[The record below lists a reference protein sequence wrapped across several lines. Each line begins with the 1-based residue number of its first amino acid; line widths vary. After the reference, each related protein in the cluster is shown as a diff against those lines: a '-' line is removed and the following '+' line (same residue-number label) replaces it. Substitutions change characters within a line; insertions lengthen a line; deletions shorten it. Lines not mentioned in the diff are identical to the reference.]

1 MNEQQQISRYVSYM
15 YSYPH
20 KTAYRTLTPPV
31 SLSPYL
37 ERLEG
42 REASLYFHIPF
53 CAHKC
58 GYCNLFSQQ
67 CCDAERISLYLHTM
81 RRQAEQLSVAA
92 QGLKFTSFAVGGGTP
107 LILDEGQ
114 LEELFCL
121 AELFG
126 VHPSRVFT
134 SVETSPEY
142 TQKSVLR
149 QLRARGVE
157 RLSMGVQSFNETEL
171 KKLKRRPG
179 LGTVVGA
186 LENIVEAG
194 FPQFNLDLIYGIEG
208 QTVES
213 FMRSLNTAL
222 TYRPNELFIYPL
234 YVRPG
239 TRIDVRSTDDIGY
252 AIYKSARELLVGQG
266 FVQTSMRRFVRRET
280 TETEFSCG
288 DEVMLSCGA
297 GGRSYLGNLHYATP
311 YAVRQQAIADEIDHY
326 IRTTDFMTAANG
338 FLLSTEEMQI
348 RFIIKNLMYHRGV
361 DLAEYEKRFGE
372 KPDRN
377 LFREFTDRGW
387 IEETGRIVRLT
398 EEGMAYS
405 DYIGQAFISPVVRKL
420 MSEYV
425 YPLSLIHI

>member
-92 QGLKFTSFAVGGGTP
+92 QALKFTSFAVGGGTP

-186 LENIVEAG
+186 LENIVEVG

-239 TRIDVRSTDDIGY
+239 TRINVRSTDDIGY

-425 YPLSLIHI
+425 YP

>member
-361 DLAEYEKRFGE
+361 DLVEYEKRFGE

-387 IEETGRIVRLT
+387 IEEAGRIVRLT

-425 YPLSLIHI
+425 YP

>member
-266 FVQTSMRRFVRRET
+266 FVQTSIRRFVRRET

-425 YPLSLIHI
+425 YP

>member
-239 TRIDVRSTDDIGY
+239 TRINIRSTDDIGY

-425 YPLSLIHI
+425 YP

>member
-20 KTAYRTLTPPV
+20 KTAYRTLTPQV

-348 RFIIKNLMYHRGV
+348 RFIIKNLMYYRGV

-425 YPLSLIHI
+425 YP

>member
-348 RFIIKNLMYHRGV
+348 RFIIKNLMYYRGV

-387 IEETGRIVRLT
+387 IDETGRIVRLT

-405 DYIGQAFISPVVRKL
+405 YYIGQAFISPAVRKL

-425 YPLSLIHI
+425 YP

>member
-157 RLSMGVQSFNETEL
+157 RLSMGVESFNETEL

-425 YPLSLIHI
+425 YP

>member
-239 TRIDVRSTDDIGY
+239 TRINVRSTDDIGY

-361 DLAEYEKRFGE
+361 DLAEYEKSFGE

-425 YPLSLIHI
+425 YP

>member
-213 FMRSLNTAL
+213 FMRSLNPAL

-239 TRIDVRSTDDIGY
+239 TRINVRSTDDIGY

-311 YAVRQQAIADEIDHY
+311 YAVRQQAIADEIGHY

-425 YPLSLIHI
+425 YP

>member
-157 RLSMGVQSFNETEL
+157 RLSMGVQSFSETEL

-186 LENIVEAG
+186 LENIVESG

-239 TRIDVRSTDDIGY
+239 TRINVRSTDDIGY

-425 YPLSLIHI
+425 YP

>member
-20 KTAYRTLTPPV
+20 KTAYRTLTPQV

-348 RFIIKNLMYHRGV
+348 RFIIKNLMYYRGV
-361 DLAEYEKRFGE
+361 DLVEYEKRFGE

-425 YPLSLIHI
+425 YP

>member
-20 KTAYRTLTPPV
+20 KTAYRTLNPPV

-425 YPLSLIHI
+425 YP

>member
-297 GGRSYLGNLHYATP
+297 GGRSYLGNLHYAIP

-425 YPLSLIHI
+425 YP

>member
-31 SLSPYL
+31 PLSPYL

-239 TRIDVRSTDDIGY
+239 TRINVRSTDDIGY

-425 YPLSLIHI
+425 YP

>member
-92 QGLKFTSFAVGGGTP
+92 QGLKFTSFTVGGGTP

-239 TRIDVRSTDDIGY
+239 TRINVRSTDDIGY

-425 YPLSLIHI
+425 YP

>member
-222 TYRPNELFIYPL
+222 TYRPNELFIYTL

-348 RFIIKNLMYHRGV
+348 RFIIKNLMYYRGV

-425 YPLSLIHI
+425 YP

>member
-42 REASLYFHIPF
+42 REASLYFHVPF

-280 TETEFSCG
+280 TETEFSYG
-288 DEVMLSCGA
+288 DEVTLSCGA

-425 YPLSLIHI
+425 YP

>member
-194 FPQFNLDLIYGIEG
+194 LPQFNLDLIYGIEG

-239 TRIDVRSTDDIGY
+239 TRINVRSTDDIGY

-425 YPLSLIHI
+425 YP

>member
-239 TRIDVRSTDDIGY
+239 TRINVRSTDDIGY

-361 DLAEYEKRFGE
+361 DLAESEKRFGE

-405 DYIGQAFISPVVRKL
+405 DYIGHAFISPVVRKL

-425 YPLSLIHI
+425 YP

>member
-171 KKLKRRPG
+171 KKLKRRPR

-239 TRIDVRSTDDIGY
+239 TRINVRSTDDIGY

-425 YPLSLIHI
+425 YP

>member
-208 QTVES
+208 QTVEG

-361 DLAEYEKRFGE
+361 DLVEYEKRFGE

-425 YPLSLIHI
+425 YP

>member
-239 TRIDVRSTDDIGY
+239 TRINVRSTDDIGY

-405 DYIGQAFISPVVRKL
+405 DYSGQAFISPVVRKL

-425 YPLSLIHI
+425 YP

>member
-239 TRIDVRSTDDIGY
+239 TRINVRSTDDIGY

-288 DEVMLSCGA
+288 DEVMLSCRA

-425 YPLSLIHI
+425 YP

>member
-361 DLAEYEKRFGE
+361 DLVEYEKRFGE

-387 IEETGRIVRLT
+387 IEGTGRIVRLT

-425 YPLSLIHI
+425 YP

>member
-81 RRQAEQLSVAA
+81 RRQAEQLSVAV

-361 DLAEYEKRFGE
+361 DLVEYEKRFGE

-425 YPLSLIHI
+425 YP

>member
-92 QGLKFTSFAVGGGTP
+92 QGQKFTSFAVGGGTP

-239 TRIDVRSTDDIGY
+239 TRINVRSTDDIGY

-425 YPLSLIHI
+425 YP

>member
-239 TRIDVRSTDDIGY
+239 TRVRSTDDIGY

-377 LFREFTDRGW
+377 LFREFTDRG
-387 IEETGRIVRLT
+387 
-398 EEGMAYS
+398 
-405 DYIGQAFISPVVRKL
+405 
-420 MSEYV
+420 
-425 YPLSLIHI
+425 

>member
-348 RFIIKNLMYHRGV
+348 RFIIKNPMYHRGV
-361 DLAEYEKRFGE
+361 DLVEYEKRFGE

-425 YPLSLIHI
+425 YP

>member
-1 MNEQQQISRYVSYM
+1 MWLLQSFFTAVLRCGAHFIVS
-15 YSYPH
+15 PH
-20 KTAYRTLTPPV
+20 DAPPGRTAV
-31 SLSPYL
+31 
-37 ERLEG
+37 
-42 REASLYFHIPF
+42 
-53 CAHKC
+53 C
-58 GYCNLFSQQ
+58 GGT
-67 CCDAERISLYLHTM
+67 R
-81 RRQAEQLSVAA
+81 
-92 QGLKFTSFAVGGGTP
+92 LKFTSFAVGGGTP

-252 AIYKSARELLVGQG
+252 AIYKSAREL
-266 FVQTSMRRFVRRET
+266 
-280 TETEFSCG
+280 
-288 DEVMLSCGA
+288 
-297 GGRSYLGNLHYATP
+297 
-311 YAVRQQAIADEIDHY
+311 
-326 IRTTDFMTAANG
+326 
-338 FLLSTEEMQI
+338 
-348 RFIIKNLMYHRGV
+348 
-361 DLAEYEKRFGE
+361 
-372 KPDRN
+372 
-377 LFREFTDRGW
+377 
-387 IEETGRIVRLT
+387 TGRARICTNVH
-398 EEGMAYS
+398 APFC
-405 DYIGQAFISPVVRKL
+405 QARNNGNGIFVW
-420 MSEYV
+420 
-425 YPLSLIHI
+425 

>member
-234 YVRPG
+234 YVGPG
-239 TRIDVRSTDDIGY
+239 TRINVRSTDDIGY

-425 YPLSLIHI
+425 YP

>member
-92 QGLKFTSFAVGGGTP
+92 QALKFTSFAVGGGTP

-348 RFIIKNLMYHRGV
+348 RFIIKNLMYYRGV

-425 YPLSLIHI
+425 YP

>member
-20 KTAYRTLTPPV
+20 KTAYRTLTPRV

-171 KKLKRRPG
+171 KKLKKRPG

-288 DEVMLSCGA
+288 DEVILSCGA

-348 RFIIKNLMYHRGV
+348 RFIIKNLMYYRGV

-425 YPLSLIHI
+425 YP

>member
-239 TRIDVRSTDDIGY
+239 TRINVRSTDDIGY

-405 DYIGQAFISPVVRKL
+405 DYIGQAFISPTVRKL

-425 YPLSLIHI
+425 YP

>member
-239 TRIDVRSTDDIGY
+239 TRINVRSTDDIGY

-326 IRTTDFMTAANG
+326 IRTTDFMTVANG

-425 YPLSLIHI
+425 YP

>member
-1 MNEQQQISRYVSYM
+1 MRSAFHCISTRCAARPNSCLWSNRIRCSCRQRYV
-15 YSYPH
+15 PCRH
-20 KTAYRTLTPPV
+20 
-31 SLSPYL
+31 
-37 ERLEG
+37 
-42 REASLYFHIPF
+42 
-53 CAHKC
+53 
-58 GYCNLFSQQ
+58 
-67 CCDAERISLYLHTM
+67 
-81 RRQAEQLSVAA
+81 A

-157 RLSMGVQSFNETEL
+157 RLSMGVQSFNEMEL

-239 TRIDVRSTDDIGY
+239 TRINVRSTDDIGY

-348 RFIIKNLMYHRGV
+348 RFIIKNLMYYQGV

-425 YPLSLIHI
+425 YP

>member
-126 VHPSRVFT
+126 VHPSREFT

-425 YPLSLIHI
+425 YP

>member
-157 RLSMGVQSFNETEL
+157 RLSMGVQSFSETEL

-239 TRIDVRSTDDIGY
+239 TRINVRSTDDIGY

-425 YPLSLIHI
+425 YP

>member
-157 RLSMGVQSFNETEL
+157 RLSMGGQSFNETEL

-239 TRIDVRSTDDIGY
+239 TRINVRSTDDIGY

-311 YAVRQQAIADEIDHY
+311 YAVRQQAIADEIGHY

-425 YPLSLIHI
+425 YP

>member
-42 REASLYFHIPF
+42 REASLYLHIPF

-239 TRIDVRSTDDIGY
+239 TRINVRSTDDIGY

-280 TETEFSCG
+280 TETEFSCC

-420 MSEYV
+420 MSNA
-425 YPLSLIHI
+425 S